1 MACPQCLDCTN
12 PCDECQQN
20 VLATPETF
28 TPELPPCTNGC
39 ADSLPTDCILTSDL
53 ITLCGDD
60 YPIGTPLTEILT
72 DFAAAVDC
80 TNVTC
85 DQVTKVL
92 SYTYTGITKA
102 LSYYST
108 LDPDYFTK
116 SDIITQI
123 GINDNSSVTND
134 TLSYLKYSSM
144 PLLTQYIL
152 TSGTIGSTFNL
163 ATNICGDDLVG
174 NTNEIW
180 TEMLTSRNC
189 FETSMCTLDATQV
202 PYSERYSYPYRANP
216 QINEPP
222 ITNTP
227 GIDTALDLGTY
238 YFNDVAATT
247 AFASSG
253 GSVRKINLNTGEV
266 TTLAGNIAVGLTPV
280 TYNNVWGD
288 VVEYDYNSGPVL
300 DQNEL
305 VNGEPVIYFCTF
317 KGILC
322 RLVRERNDQC
332 DERAN
337 WKNYIIAGKEGT
349 TGDLPV
355 NAGDPAET
363 GTDARFNAPYGIK
376 KWHSINGEPS
386 FLLVDDVNFK
396 LRLVY
401 YVDGVDGKNSS
412 ENWNVVQLLTLS
424 GTAPNHAV
432 NINVEDSPTIPGEKR
447 IIILEGRQIR
457 FVDYS
462 AALTLG
468 ALTTAGNYISH
479 NSCSGGIAPP
489 ADGLG
494 SVAKVTSPHWIAR
507 IGDPLG
513 AYYYVI
519 GAESAGASFALADL
533 TTTNRTLRKLEED
546 PTLAL
551 GTVDDYTWST
561 LIPTTGSTTDG
572 HVGSF
577 ASDANIRR
585 TQGMFADLQGN
596 YYDIGRGGIRLYDF
610 GANSI
615 LSVLSGA
622 DSLANTTVTSA
633 QTSTPMDTQY
643 QLTLNC

>member
-28 TPELPPCTNGC
+28 TPELPPCTDGC

-60 YPIGTPLTEILT
+60 YPVGTPLTEILT

-102 LSYYST
+102 LSYYNT

-116 SDIITQI
+116 SDLITQI
-123 GINDNSSVTND
+123 GINDNSSVAND
-134 TLSYLKYSSM
+134 TLSYLKYSSL

-174 NTNEIW
+174 STNEIW

-202 PYSERYSYPYRANP
+202 PYSERYTFPYRANF

-227 GIDTALDLGTY
+227 GIDTSLDKGTL
-238 YFNDVAATT
+238 YFNDVLS
-247 AFASSG
+247 ASINTSDG
-253 GSVRKINLNTGEV
+253 GIIRKINLNTGELI
-266 TTLAGNIAVGLTPV
+266 TLAGNIATGLTPV

-288 VVEYDYNSGPVL
+288 VVEYDFNSSVVL
-300 DQNEL
+300 DKNEM

-317 KGILC
+317 GGVVC

-337 WKNYIIAGKEGT
+337 WKNYIIAGANAVGDFPTVTGLGGAT
-349 TGDLPV
+349 TGTL
-355 NAGDPAET
+355 
-363 GTDARFNAPYGIK
+363 ARFANPFGIK
-376 KWHSINGEPS
+376 KWYSVNGEPS
-386 FLLVDDVNFK
+386 FFVSDKDNTCLKF
-396 LRLVY
+396 VY
-401 YVDGVDGKNSS
+401 YVDGIGGKNSS
-412 ENWNVVQLLTLS
+412 ENWNVVNMNFTITSSLS
-424 GTAPNHAV
+424 E
-432 NINVEDSPTIPGEKR
+432 NINVEDNPNDPTEKR
-447 IIILEGRQIR
+447 LIVFQNNRIMM
-457 FVDYS
+457 VDYIG
-462 AALTLG
+462 AGHTLAELTDPLSYSSYFTNV
-468 ALTTAGNYISH
+468 A
-479 NSCSGGIAPP
+479 
-489 ADGLG
+489 GLG
-494 SVAKVTSPHWIAR
+494 VTDGNGTVAQVYNPSWIAR
-507 IGDPLG
+507 IGDIST
-513 AYYYVI
+513 AYYYVF
-519 GAESAGASFALADL
+519 GQGASNPSV
-533 TTTNRTLRKLEED
+533 TPQTRMLRKIEEGAA
-546 PTLAL
+546 PTGPA
-551 GTVDDYTWST
+551 DYTFST
-561 LIPTTGSTTDG
+561 LIPSTGTNPDGYVGAFST
-572 HVGSF
+572 
-577 ASDANIRR
+577 DAVVRY
-585 TQGMFADLQGN
+585 TQGIFVDLQGN
-596 YYDIGRGGIRLYDF
+596 YYDIGKGGIRLYDF
-610 GANSI
+610 GSSKI
-615 LSVLSGA
+615 DSVLSGA
-622 DSLANTTVTSA
+622 SSLANSTITTVIDSL
-633 QTSTPMDTQY
+633 PMDTQY